1 MSNFYTQCIGFIEL
15 NLSLGSDAVC
25 FDFLNH
31 TIDGKLD
38 KIPRGSQWI
47 KFTEHQRKELNNWY
61 VCNSG
66 GTVRGEL
73 DTLITRTGLTAKQI
87 TKYMNNRREKEKKG

>member
-1 MSNFYTQCIGFIEL
+1 M
-15 NLSLGSDAVC
+15 NLSLGSDAAVC

-31 TIDGKLD
+31 AIDGKLD
-38 KIPRGSQWI
+38 KVEPGSHLI

-73 DTLITRTGLTAKQI
+73 DTLMTRTGLTAKQI
-87 TKYMNNRREKEKKG
+87 TKYMNNRREVEKKG

>member
-1 MSNFYTQCIGFIEL
+1 MYL
-15 NLSLGSDAVC
+15 LLGSDTAMC
-25 FDFLNH
+25 FDFLNYA
-31 TIDGKLD
+31 IDGKMD
-38 KIPRGSQWI
+38 KVEPGNF
-47 KFTEHQRKELNNWY
+47 KLTEHQRKELNNWY

-87 TKYMNNRREKEKKG
+87 SKYMNNRKEKEKKG

>member
-1 MSNFYTQCIGFIEL
+1 M
-15 NLSLGSDAVC
+15 LGSDAAVC

-31 TIDGKLD
+31 AIDGKLD
-38 KIPRGSQWI
+38 KVEPGSHLI

-73 DTLITRTGLTAKQI
+73 DTLMTRTGLTAKQI
-87 TKYMNNRREKEKKG
+87 TKYMNNRKEKEKKG